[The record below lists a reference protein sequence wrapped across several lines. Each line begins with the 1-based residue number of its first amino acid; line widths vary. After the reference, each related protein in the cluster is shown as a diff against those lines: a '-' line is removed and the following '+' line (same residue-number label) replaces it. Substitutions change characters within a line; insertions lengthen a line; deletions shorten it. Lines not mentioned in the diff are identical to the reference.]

1 MRGFF
6 YSLISFINLPH
17 KTVCNRIRP
26 ILKTNTGND
35 GELTINTTDNTR
47 ANIAEV
53 NFSFKFFIVVLVL
66 IVLQI

>member
-17 KTVCNRIRP
+17 NAVCIIIRDT
-26 ILKTNTGND
+26 LKTSTGND
-35 GELTINTTDNTR
+35 DDVTNNNTDNTR